1 MLFSYPEKKKNIYL
15 WGWKHTSINQGKLLI
30 HLNAKF
36 FCIIISGIVVLLEY
50 LKMHKKGD
58 PIKKIN
64 LTM

>member
-1 MLFSYPEKKKNIYL
+1 
-15 WGWKHTSINQGKLLI
+15 LLI